1 MYLFKQ
7 LYVLTSV
14 DTALSVLVQIVAL
27 VQMDGLVVI
36 VVKVCL
42 INVTLYNVVYSLGW
56 PITLY
61 SLGWPIT
68 LYNVV

>member
-42 INVTLYNVVYSLGW
+42 INVTPYNVV
-56 PITLY
+56 
-61 SLGWPIT
+61 
-68 LYNVV
+68 